1 MRPQAVDT
9 MSMDIDNIRKEFFK
23 KSISVG
29 YHNIRYAWSEIAATI
44 TEQAW
49 KRQAIEAVP
58 IEEGKPSADTV
69 RNRLDLKA
77 GWDDFFHEA
86 LYGCFKVV
94 VRCYPCLRWSIL
106 IDETYD
112 GYYGKYLKELLET
125 PEGEDIMA
133 HLLGHKPETKKG
145 STGSF
150 GFLVVMV
157 RSKKILLPIAIFPI
171 RKKMRYE
178 PLLEPLLKRMR
189 QMLPYAPIL
198 ADRGFGQRVAF
209 FRMLERV
216 GGPYCIRFK
225 NHGKSIKQK
234 VENGVRQFSYWYGK
248 GDAKVL
254 LTLRVGKD
262 RKGNLYLFATTFTEK
277 DRKWAW
283 LRQLYK
289 GRWGIENMFKFCD
302 RIHLPTSSIKPRMRL
317 FCQMLAHLLFALW
330 QLQRLLTPRIR
341 LALQR
346 FVHWCVKALRTIAA
360 ALQGERFL
368 ATPG

>member
-44 TEQAW
+44 AEQAW

-86 LYGCFKVV
+86 LYECFKVV
-94 VRCYPCLRWSIL
+94 VRCYPRLRWSIL

-150 GFLVVMV
+150 GFLVVMT
-157 RSKKILLPIAIFPI
+157 RSKKILLPIAVFPI
-171 RKKMRYE
+171 RKKM
-178 PLLEPLLKRMR
+178 K
-189 QMLPYAPIL
+189 
-198 ADRGFGQRVAF
+198 
-209 FRMLERV
+209 
-216 GGPYCIRFK
+216 
-225 NHGKSIKQK
+225 
-234 VENGVRQFSYWYGK
+234 
-248 GDAKVL
+248 
-254 LTLRVGKD
+254 
-262 RKGNLYLFATTFTEK
+262 
-277 DRKWAW
+277 
-283 LRQLYK
+283 
-289 GRWGIENMFKFCD
+289 
-302 RIHLPTSSIKPRMRL
+302 
-317 FCQMLAHLLFALW
+317 
-330 QLQRLLTPRIR
+330 
-341 LALQR
+341 
-346 FVHWCVKALRTIAA
+346 
-360 ALQGERFL
+360 
-368 ATPG
+368 